1 MSDPGECRVPIYQY
15 GKLYATQPA
24 PGGGAHDWR
33 LLERNTQEVWYCTR
47 CRLVDVLQV
56 GERDVAAPDTED

>member
-1 MSDPGECRVPIYQY
+1 M
-15 GKLYATQPA
+15 LYATQPA